1 MTTSPRLIP
10 LDRSLLSGL
19 AAVALF
25 VLVAAVTLST
35 DFSSV
40 VADFGFPAG
49 ESVVAAIGAALI
61 GIDAAIPVES
71 FLVALIV
78 IAIALDAALDGSI
91 MLAKRDDDE
100 GTEAAPDGGRSRG
113 GER

>member
-1 MTTSPRLIP
+1 MTTSPRIVP

-25 VLVAAVTLST
+25 VLIAAVTLTGDYT
-35 DFSSV
+35 DV
-40 VADFGFPAG
+40 IAEFGFPAG

-91 MLAKRDDDE
+91 MLAKRDDEEDS
-100 GTEAAPDGGRSRG
+100 DGGRSRG
-113 GER
+113 GDR